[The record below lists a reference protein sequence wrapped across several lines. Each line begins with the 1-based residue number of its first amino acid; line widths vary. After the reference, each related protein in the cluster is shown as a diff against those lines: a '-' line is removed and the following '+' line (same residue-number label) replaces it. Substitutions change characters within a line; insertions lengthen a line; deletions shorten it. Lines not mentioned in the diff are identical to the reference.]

1 MDGRKV
7 IVASSASIGRVVVVS
22 ANGSEVYVPMANQG
36 IAAVADM
43 ESIPAGIY
51 IVSATD
57 AAGNKSTRKIA
68 LR

>member
-1 MDGRKV
+1 M
-7 IVASSASIGRVVVVS
+7 VS